1 MLESLSLINLFVRD
15 VPTSRT
21 FYCDLLGVAVA
32 SPADDPEI
40 DLMRFDNQTR

>member
-15 VPTSRT
+15 VLTSRT

-40 DLMRFDNQTR
+40 DL